1 MSLLRENAAD
11 ISGASRMELT
21 PVVRTTVAEFTAPP
35 TVQIGEPGQV
45 ALTISSGQYGEIA
58 LTGEYL
64 VGAPSNLYVTIN
76 GQPYAIPLLPWSPPV
91 P

>member
-11 ISGASRMELT
+11 ISGATRLEVT
-21 PVVRTTVAEFTAPP
+21 PVIRTEVAEFKAPP

-64 VGAPSNLYVTIN
+64 VGVAGLYITVN
-76 GQPYAIPLLPWSPPV
+76 GQPYAIPLVPWTPPV

>member
-11 ISGASRMELT
+11 ISGATRLEVT
-21 PVVRTTVAEFTAPP
+21 PVVRTEVAEFKAPP
-35 TVQIGEPGQV
+35 TAQIGEPGQV
-45 ALTISSGQYGEIA
+45 ALTISSGQYGELA

-64 VGAPSNLYVTIN
+64 VGLSGLYVTIN
-76 GQPYAIPLLPWSPPV
+76 GTPYAIPLVPWTPPV